1 MTSQYTTPKTYLVP
15 RNHVI
20 NLIGRDIDNYVAG
33 MTQTDLHARR
43 SISKQDYINK
53 AITDFSIDTDTENKC
68 FQRCLTLIN
77 EANKRLFMLSSSFNT
92 IEWHFSFFKGENY
105 EDGLAHTRFNI
116 IFLPIR
122 ILGISDEHLVRLL
135 VHEKIHI
142 IQKLMPFDPFIVN
155 YMKQFNVVGHK
166 YYVNAMIRANPD
178 SDDFVYRNSNGE
190 IMMFIYKTN
199 TPTSINDIIRLSQY
213 EHPFEQMA
221 YYYSNL

>member
-1 MTSQYTTPKTYLVP
+1 MTSQYITPKIYLVP
-15 RNHVI
+15 RNHVS
-20 NLIGRDIDNYVAG
+20 NLIARDIDNYVAG
-33 MTQTDLHARR
+33 MTQTDLYARH
-43 SISKQDYINK
+43 SMNKQDYINK
-53 AITDFSIDTDTENKC
+53 AIMDFSIDTDTENKC
-68 FQRCLTLIN
+68 FQRCLIAIN

-116 IFLPIR
+116 IFLPIK
-122 ILGISDEHLVRLL
+122 ILGISDEQLVRLL

>member
-1 MTSQYTTPKTYLVP
+1 MTSQYITPKTYLVP
-15 RNHVI
+15 RNHVS
-20 NLIGRDIDNYVAG
+20 NLIARDIDNYVAG
-33 MTQTDLHARR
+33 MTQTDLYARR
-43 SISKQDYINK
+43 SMNKQDYINK
-53 AITDFSIDTDTENKC
+53 AIMDFSIDTDTENKC
-68 FQRCLTLIN
+68 FQRCLIAIN

-122 ILGISDEHLVRLL
+122 ILGISDEQLVKLL